1 MSDAYPRDPRAWQ
14 SVQELI
20 KCSAAFN
27 ISSDGIYL
35 IRIRFPYESTYSQRQ
50 IPILMMATLR
60 GRLKWSVCS
69 FRKEPIQMR
78 YGYALK
84 PIYLAANVTPPFT
97 RRLSCAILCQRLW
110 V

>member
-50 IPILMMATLR
+50 IPILMMATHSTFSGKHSAPPL
-60 GRLKWSVCS
+60 GGT
-69 FRKEPIQMR
+69 
-78 YGYALK
+78 GYRPTYK
-84 PIYLAANVTPPFT
+84 I
-97 RRLSCAILCQRLW
+97 S
-110 V
+110 

>member
-60 GRLKWSVCS
+60 GRLNMVRLLLQKGAYSNATWVRPKAHLS
-69 FRKEPIQMR
+69 
-78 YGYALK
+78 
-84 PIYLAANVTPPFT
+84 
-97 RRLSCAILCQRLW
+97 RR
-110 V
+110 